1 MMDALFA
8 LLEKDP
14 AWKSLDTALK
24 EGRGPAAV
32 FSCPEGCRLPLWGS
46 MSRGKTGL
54 IVTDTEAAA
63 LELYRQEKTYREDV
77 QLFLCR
83 EMPLVHVQAASA
95 QRRSMRLSVLSR
107 LCLGMPSLIITHAG
121 ALMERLAPPEAFFSC
136 LRSLRRG
143 EEIPPRTLLK
153 FLVDSGYERVD
164 MLEGP
169 GQCAL
174 RGDILD
180 VFPPQREHPC
190 RIEFYGDEI
199 DQLRIFDE
207 STQRSMEQTDSIL
220 LPPAFE
226 TPQTPALMKKALKA
240 LGEAAG
246 FESQRESW
254 EQGRPCLGADV
265 LLPLL
270 YKEACCLF
278 DYLPKDALLFLTEP
292 GRIADEGKAF
302 SLSCMESVA
311 GLLER
316 GEGHPCQKEL
326 LLPPGE
332 LEKRLSTPRT
342 AVFYSL
348 FRTSPLFQHPFS
360 LKFEGENAPAYLGD
374 MGELKRELKQ
384 GQNKGETRL
393 LFAGEGAAFLFRE
406 LEEEGL
412 SCRMEST
419 LSNVPAQGTLLVL
432 KTTLPRGFR
441 LPGSR
446 LTVLSQEELFG
457 KQQTH
462 RKQKKSGLKFS
473 DLTVG
478 DYVVHEAHGI
488 GRFVGV
494 EQLTVQ
500 NSTRDYLLLVYKGGD
515 KLYIPTDQLD
525 RIQKYMGAG
534 EEGTPNLS
542 KLGGGEWQ
550 QKVSKART
558 AAKKLAFDL
567 AELYAKRTSVRGF
580 AFSPDTPWQKKLES
594 AFPYE
599 ETPDQLQCIA
609 EIKKDMESPR
619 PMDRLLCGDV
629 GYGKTEV
636 ALRAAFKAVQDGK
649 QVAFL
654 VPTTILA
661 QQHFATLS
669 GRFEEFPVHL
679 GCLSRFQT
687 PKEREEV
694 KRRLAKGEIDMVVG
708 THALLAKDVKFKDL
722 GLLIIDE
729 EHRFG
734 VNHKEQL
741 KALRSQVDVLT
752 MTATPIPRTLNMA
765 MTGIRDVSTIETP
778 PENRFPVETY
788 VMEFSPALI
797 ASAIR
802 RELSRGGQ
810 VFVISNRVMGMENTL
825 SRLRELVPECSM
837 AMAHGQMHEQLLEKT
852 MIAFI
857 NREYDLL
864 LCSTI
869 VESGV
874 DVPNCNTL
882 IVLEAD
888 KLGLAQLYQLRGRV
902 GRSSRLAYAYFTVN
916 AGQAVSETAQKRL
929 LAIRE
934 FTQFGAGFRLA
945 MRDLE
950 IRGAGSLLGAEQHG
964 HITDIGYEYYCKL
977 IRSAVEEAR
986 GNAPAPDIEC
996 TVDAPVDAFVPK
1008 SFVGNELLRM
1018 GMYKRIAEI
1027 TGEEEYGELYE
1038 EFTDRFGT
1046 LPESVETLMRLSLI
1060 KALGARAGLCAVR
1073 IQSGLAQ
1080 LKFDPSASPDGGRLL
1095 LWLGGIQGARLV
1107 SGETPQVQIRI
1118 KDWTAAEFVKKM
1130 PQFLTGLIRCKGP
1143 EDRV

>member
-1 MMDALFA
+1 MMHPLFS
-8 LLEKDP
+8 LLEKD
-14 AWKSLDTALK
+14 TAYGQLAAALS

-32 FSCPEGCRLPLWGS
+32 FSCPEGLRMPVWGALS
-46 MSRGKTGL
+46 QKATAV
-54 IVTDTEAAA
+54 IVADTEAEA
-63 LELYRQEKTYREDV
+63 LRLYNRQSSYRADV
-77 QLFLCR
+77 QLFLSR
-83 EMPLVHVQAASA
+83 DMPLVRVQAVSA
-95 QRRSMRLSVLSR
+95 QRRSWRLGVLSR
-107 LCLGMPSLIITHAG
+107 LCLGMPTLIITHAG
-121 ALMERLAPPEAFFSC
+121 ALMERLAPPEAFIS
-136 LRSLRRG
+136 SLKSVRRG

-153 FLVDSGYERVD
+153 ALVEGGYERVD

-180 VFPPQREHPC
+180 VFPPQKEHPC
-190 RIEFYGDEI
+190 RIEFYGDEV
-199 DQLRIFDE
+199 DQLRLFDV
-207 STQRSMEQTDSIL
+207 STQRSLEQIDSIL

-226 TPQTPALMKKALKA
+226 TPQPLQRIKKALKA
-240 LGEAAG
+240 LGEAEG
-246 FESQRESW
+246 LESQRESW
-254 EQGRPCLGADV
+254 EEGRPCLGADV

-270 YKEACCLF
+270 YEEECSLF
-278 DYLPKDALLFLTEP
+278 DYLPKNAYLFLTEP
-292 GRIADEGKAF
+292 ARIFDEGRVFAMSF
-302 SLSCMESVA
+302 MESLTA
-311 GLLER
+311 HLER
-316 GEGHPCQKEL
+316 GEGHGAQKNL
-326 LLPPGE
+326 LLPEGM
-332 LEKRLSTPRT
+332 LEKKLSTPRT

-348 FRTSPLFQHPFS
+348 FRTHPLFRHPVS
-360 LKFEGENAPAYLGD
+360 LRFEGENAPAFLGD
-374 MGELKRELKQ
+374 MGELKREMLL
-384 GQNKGETRL
+384 GQNRGETRL
-393 LFAGEGAAFLFRE
+393 LFAGEGAEALYRE
-406 LEEEGL
+406 LEDGGL
-412 SCRMEST
+412 SCRLERAFT
-419 LSNVPAQGTLLVL
+419 NEPARGTLLIV
-432 KTTLPRGFR
+432 KGTLPKGFR
-441 LPGSR
+441 LPGLK

-457 KQQTH
+457 KQETKK
-462 RKQKKSGLKFS
+462 RQKKSGLKFS
-473 DLTVG
+473 ELSVG
-478 DYVVHEAHGI
+478 DYVVHETHGI

-500 NSTRDYLLLVYKGGD
+500 NSTRDYLLLMYRGGD

-542 KLGGGEWQ
+542 KLGGGDWQ
-550 QKVSKART
+550 QKVSKAKT

-567 AELYAKRTSVRGF
+567 AELYAKRSSVQGY
-580 AFSPDTPWQKKLES
+580 AFSPDTPWQKKLEA

-599 ETPDQLQCIA
+599 ETPDQLQCIL
-609 EIKKDMESPR
+609 EIKHDMESPR

-654 VPTTILA
+654 VPTTVLA
-661 QQHFATLS
+661 QQHYTTLC
-669 GRFEEFPVHL
+669 GRFEDFPVNL
-679 GCLSRFQT
+679 GCLSRFQSL
-687 PKEREEV
+687 KEREEV
-694 KRRLAKGEIDMVVG
+694 KKRLAKGQIDLVVG
-708 THALLAKDVKFKDL
+708 THALLAKDVIFKDL

-765 MTGIRDVSTIETP
+765 MTGVRDVSTIETP

-788 VMEFSPALI
+788 VTEFSPSLI
-797 ASAIR
+797 TFAIR

-810 VFVISNRVMGMENTL
+810 IFVISNKVKGMEYTL

-837 AMAHGQMHEQLLEKT
+837 AMAHGQMPEQQLEKT
-852 MIAFI
+852 MIAFM
-857 NREYDLL
+857 NKEYDLL

-902 GRSSRLAYAYFTVN
+902 GRSTRLAYAYFTVN
-916 AGQAVSETAQKRL
+916 AGQAVSEVAQKRL
-929 LAIRE
+929 QAIRE

-964 HITDIGYEYYCKL
+964 HITDVGYEYYCKL
-977 IRSAVEEAR
+977 IRSAVEEAQ
-986 GNAPAPDIEC
+986 GKPAVPELEC
-996 TVDAPVDAFVPK
+996 AVDAPVDAFVPK
-1008 SFVGNELLRM
+1008 TFVNNELLRM
-1018 GMYKRIAEI
+1018 SMYKRIAEI
-1027 TGEEEYGELYE
+1027 RDEEEYGELYD

-1046 LPESVETLMRLSLI
+1046 LPESVENLMRLSLI
-1060 KALGARAGLCAVR
+1060 KTLGARAGLSMVR
-1073 IQSGLAQ
+1073 IQSGLVQ
-1080 LKFDPSASPDGGRLL
+1080 MKYDPSAKPDGGRLL
-1095 LWLGGIQGARLV
+1095 LLLGNTQGAKLV
-1107 SGETPQVQIRI
+1107 SGDPPQVHLRI
-1118 KDWTAAEFVKKM
+1118 KDRTAADFVKKL
-1130 PQFLTGLIRCKGP
+1130 PQFLTGLSRCKAL